1 MTSIIINTVDAL
13 APNWHQVISCANA
26 DLSSVEFLPTLD
38 NCLLDFYLF
47 KYYYY
52 YLLFFHKAGLGEKKS
67 RALIL
72 FLLFFKQTKTHRH
85 THTSVLKLKYSMFG
99 IFFSA

>member
-38 NCLLDFYLF
+38 NCLLDFYF
-47 KYYYY
+47 
-52 YLLFFHKAGLGEKKS
+52 
-67 RALIL
+67 I
-72 FLLFFKQTKTHRH
+72 
-85 THTSVLKLKYSMFG
+85 
-99 IFFSA
+99 